1 MSWLGGL
8 VVVVGLVLALAAVV
22 GLVRLEDVY
31 QRVQAASL
39 GYLGV
44 TAILLASVATGDGK
58 IIARALLVA
67 TFLLLSSPVA
77 AHAIA
82 RAAWL
87 RRQALRS
94 KEAWDETGD
103 LADPP
108 R

>member
-1 MSWLGGL
+1 VSWLGGL